1 MNAKTQI
8 QAKTIERTTI
18 SISKEILDK
27 TNFAI
32 AELNVLFENYE
43 KTILTEHQIAIKEQI
58 KKADKK
64 LKVPQKLTM
73 KVFTEAALL
82 HFVKNKF
89 DPRYYQDDSIA
100 TAINRL
106 RNHILGFIVTQENKY
121 IRPFQQD
128 IIALK
133 NEVSLLKK
141 SLELDTQTV
150 EETALETQGTL
161 MGLVHILF
169 EMLEIE
175 KAERPKLENLLQ
187 QKGIEYI
194 EQLNKK

>member
-1 MNAKTQI
+1 MNTKTQI

-27 TNFAI
+27 ANFAI
-32 AELNVLFENYE
+32 VELNVLFENYE

-100 TAINRL
+100 TAMNRL

-128 IIALK
+128 IIALR

-175 KAERPKLENLLQ
+175 EAERPKLENLLQ

-194 EQLNKK
+194 EHLNKR

>member
-8 QAKTIERTTI
+8 QTKTIERTTI

-27 TNFAI
+27 ANFAI
-32 AELNVLFENYE
+32 AELNILFENYE
-43 KTILTEHQIAIKEQI
+43 KAILTEHQMTIKEQI

-64 LKVPQKLTM
+64 LKVPQKLTL

-141 SLELDTQTV
+141 SLELDSQTV

-175 KAERPKLENLLQ
+175 NAERPKLENLLQ

-194 EQLNKK
+194 EHLNKK

>member
-27 TNFAI
+27 ANFAI

-43 KTILTEHQIAIKEQI
+43 KAILTEHQIAIKEQV

-64 LKVPQKLTM
+64 LKVPQKLTL

-106 RNHILGFIVTQENKY
+106 RNNILGFIVTQENKY

-175 KAERPKLENLLQ
+175 EAERPKLENLLQ

-194 EQLNKK
+194 EHLNKK

>member
-27 TNFAI
+27 ANFAI
-32 AELNVLFENYE
+32 AELNILFENYE
-43 KTILTEHQIAIKEQI
+43 KTILTEHQITIKEQI

-82 HFVKNKF
+82 HFINNKF

-141 SLELDTQTV
+141 NLELDTQTV

-187 QKGIEYI
+187 QKGVEYI
-194 EQLNKK
+194 EHLNKK

>member
-1 MNAKTQI
+1 MNAKAQI

-27 TNFAI
+27 ANFAI
-32 AELNVLFENYE
+32 AELNVLFDNYE

-89 DPRYYQDDSIA
+89 DPRYYQDDSIS
-100 TAINRL
+100 TAISRL

-128 IIALK
+128 IIALR

-194 EQLNKK
+194 EHLNKK

>member
-1 MNAKTQI
+1 MNAKAQI
-8 QAKTIERTTI
+8 QAKTTERTTV

-27 TNFAI
+27 ANFAI
-32 AELNVLFENYE
+32 VELNVLFENYE
-43 KTILTEHQIAIKEQI
+43 KTILTEHQIAIREQI

-100 TAINRL
+100 TAMNRL

-128 IIALK
+128 IIALR

-194 EQLNKK
+194 EHLNKK

>member
-1 MNAKTQI
+1 MNVKTQTPVKI
-8 QAKTIERTTI
+8 IERTTI
-18 SISKEILDK
+18 TISKEILDK
-27 TNFAI
+27 ANFAI

-43 KTILTEHQIAIKEQI
+43 KAILTEHQIAIKEQI

-64 LKVPQKLTM
+64 LKVPQKLTL

-100 TAINRL
+100 KAINRS

-194 EQLNKK
+194 EHLNKK

>member
-1 MNAKTQI
+1 MNVKTQTPVKI
-8 QAKTIERTTI
+8 IERTTI
-18 SISKEILDK
+18 TISKEILDK
-27 TNFAI
+27 ANFAI
-32 AELNVLFENYE
+32 AELNILFENYE

-64 LKVPQKLTM
+64 LKVPQKLTL

-82 HFVKNKF
+82 HFIKNKF

-133 NEVSLLKK
+133 SEVSLLKK

-175 KAERPKLENLLQ
+175 KAERPKLESLLQ

-194 EQLNKK
+194 EHLNKK

>member
-1 MNAKTQI
+1 MNAKAQI
-8 QAKTIERTTI
+8 QAKTTERTTV

-27 TNFAI
+27 ANFAI
-32 AELNVLFENYE
+32 VELNVLFENYE

-194 EQLNKK
+194 EHLNKK

>member
-1 MNAKTQI
+1 MNAKPKI
-8 QAKTIERTTI
+8 QAKIIERTTI
-18 SISKEILDK
+18 SISKGILAK
-27 TNFAI
+27 ATIAV
-32 AELNVLFENYE
+32 AELNFLFENYE
-43 KTILTEHQIAIKEQI
+43 KTSLTEHQITIKGQI
-58 KKADKK
+58 HKADKTIK
-64 LKVPQKLTM
+64 TPEKLTLKV
-73 KVFTEAALL
+73 FAEAALL
-82 HFVKNKF
+82 HFIKNKY

-106 RNHILGFIVTQENKY
+106 RNHILGFIVTQENKL

-133 NEVSLLKK
+133 NEMSLLKK
-141 SLELDTQTV
+141 GLEFDTQTV

-169 EMLEIE
+169 EILEVE
-175 KAERPKLENLLQ
+175 KSKRPKLENLLQ

-194 EQLNKK
+194 ENLNNK

>member
-1 MNAKTQI
+1 MNVKTQI
-8 QAKTIERTTI
+8 QAKSIERTTI
-18 SISKEILDK
+18 TISKEILEK
-27 TNFAI
+27 ANFAI

-43 KTILTEHQIAIKEQI
+43 KVILTEHQIAIKEQI

-64 LKVPQKLTM
+64 LKVPQKLTL

-82 HFVKNKF
+82 HFIKNKF
-89 DPRYYQDDSIA
+89 DPRYYQDDSIT

-133 NEVSLLKK
+133 NEVSLLKR

-175 KAERPKLENLLQ
+175 NAERPKLESLLQ

>member
-1 MNAKTQI
+1 MNTKAQI
-8 QAKTIERTTI
+8 QAKNVERTTI

-27 TNFAI
+27 ANIAI
-32 AELNVLFENYE
+32 AELNILFENYE

-64 LKVPQKLTM
+64 LKVPQKLTL

-141 SLELDTQTV
+141 STELNTQTV

>member
-1 MNAKTQI
+1 MAKNES
-8 QAKTIERTTI
+8 KTTKRGDIRI
-18 SISKEILDK
+18 SEAILEK
-27 TNFAI
+27 TKIAV
-32 AELNVLFENYE
+32 AELNILFENYE
-43 KTILTEHQIAIKEQI
+43 KISLTEHQITIKGQI
-58 KKADKK
+58 QKADKTIK
-64 LKVPQKLTM
+64 TPEKLTLKV
-73 KVFTEAALL
+73 FAEAALL

-106 RNHILGFIVTQENKY
+106 RNHILGFIVTQENKL

-133 NEVSLLKK
+133 NEMSLLKK
-141 SLELDTQTV
+141 GLEFDTQTV

-169 EMLEIE
+169 EILEVE
-175 KAERPKLENLLQ
+175 KSERPKLENLLQ

-194 EQLNKK
+194 KNLNKN

>member
-27 TNFAI
+27 ANFAI

-64 LKVPQKLTM
+64 LKVPQKLTI

-133 NEVSLLKK
+133 SEVSLLKK

-175 KAERPKLENLLQ
+175 NAERPKLESLLQ

-194 EQLNKK
+194 EYLNKK

>member
-1 MNAKTQI
+1 MNAKAQI
-8 QAKTIERTTI
+8 QAKTTERTTV

-27 TNFAI
+27 ANFAI
-32 AELNVLFENYE
+32 VELNVLFENYE
-43 KTILTEHQIAIKEQI
+43 KTILTEHQIAIREQI

-100 TAINRL
+100 TAMNRL

-128 IIALK
+128 IIALR

-175 KAERPKLENLLQ
+175 EAERPKLENLLQ

-194 EQLNKK
+194 EHLNKR

>member
-1 MNAKTQI
+1 MKLAVRKI
-8 QAKTIERTTI
+8 ILI
-18 SISKEILDK
+18 SGK
-27 TNFAI
+27 
-32 AELNVLFENYE
+32 
-43 KTILTEHQIAIKEQI
+43 KEQI

-64 LKVPQKLTM
+64 LKVPQKLTL

-100 TAINRL
+100 TSINRL

-133 NEVSLLKK
+133 NEVSAVSTSRSRPGCFETRLSCK
-141 SLELDTQTV
+141 SKPPMDTMKT
-150 EETALETQGTL
+150 
-161 MGLVHILF
+161 
-169 EMLEIE
+169 
-175 KAERPKLENLLQ
+175 
-187 QKGIEYI
+187 
-194 EQLNKK
+194 

>member
-1 MNAKTQI
+1 MNVK
-8 QAKTIERTTI
+8 AKTIERTTI

-27 TNFAI
+27 ANFAI
-32 AELNVLFENYE
+32 AELNVLFDNYE

-64 LKVPQKLTM
+64 LKVPQKLTL

-82 HFVKNKF
+82 HFIKNKF

-100 TAINRL
+100 TAMNRL

-141 SLELDTQTV
+141 SLEVDTQTV

-161 MGLVHILF
+161 MGLVHIMF
-169 EMLEIE
+169 EMLEVE
-175 KAERPKLENLLQ
+175 KVERPKLENLLQ

>member
-1 MNAKTQI
+1 MNAKTKI

-27 TNFAI
+27 ANFAI

-43 KTILTEHQIAIKEQI
+43 KTILTEHQIALKEQI

-89 DPRYYQDDSIA
+89 DPRYYQDDSIS

-141 SLELDTQTV
+141 SLELDRQTV

-175 KAERPKLENLLQ
+175 KVERPKLENLLQ

-194 EQLNKK
+194 EHLNKK

>member
-1 MNAKTQI
+1 MNVKTRT

-18 SISKEILDK
+18 SISKEILEK
-27 TNFAI
+27 ANFAI

-64 LKVPQKLTM
+64 LKAPQKLTL
-73 KVFTEAALL
+73 KVFTEAALS
-82 HFVKNKF
+82 HFIKSKF

-100 TAINRL
+100 TAMNRL

-133 NEVSLLKK
+133 NEVSLLKR

-194 EQLNKK
+194 EHLNKK

>member
-1 MNAKTQI
+1 MNVKTRT
-8 QAKTIERTTI
+8 QAKTIERSTI
-18 SISKEILDK
+18 SISKEILEK
-27 TNFAI
+27 ANFAI

-64 LKVPQKLTM
+64 LKAPQKLTL
-73 KVFTEAALL
+73 KVFTEAALS
-82 HFVKNKF
+82 HFIKNKF

-100 TAINRL
+100 TAMNRL

-133 NEVSLLKK
+133 NEVSLLKR

-169 EMLEIE
+169 EMLEVE

-194 EQLNKK
+194 EHLNKK

>member
-1 MNAKTQI
+1 MNTKTQI
-8 QAKTIERTTI
+8 QTKTIERTTI

-27 TNFAI
+27 ANLAI
-32 AELNVLFENYE
+32 AELNILFENYE
-43 KTILTEHQIAIKEQI
+43 KASLTQHQIAIKEQI
-58 KKADKK
+58 HKADKK
-64 LKVPQKLTM
+64 LKVPQKLTL
-73 KVFTEAALL
+73 KVFTEAAIL
-82 HFVKNKF
+82 HFIKNKF

-106 RNHILGFIVTQENKY
+106 RNHILGFIVTQENKL

-128 IIALK
+128 IITLK
-133 NEVSLLKK
+133 KEISLLKK
-141 SLELDTQTV
+141 GLELDTQTV

-169 EMLEIE
+169 EMLEVSQT
-175 KAERPKLENLLQ
+175 ERPKLENILQ

-194 EQLNKK
+194 ENLNKK

>member
-1 MNAKTQI
+1 MNAKAQI
-8 QAKTIERTTI
+8 QAKTTERTTV

-27 TNFAI
+27 ANFAI
-32 AELNVLFENYE
+32 VELNVLFENYE

-100 TAINRL
+100 TAMNRL

-128 IIALK
+128 IIALR

-175 KAERPKLENLLQ
+175 EAERPKLENLLQ

-194 EQLNKK
+194 EHLNKR

>member
-1 MNAKTQI
+1 MDINELKKTKRGDI
-8 QAKTIERTTI
+8 RISEATLEKTKI
-18 SISKEILDK
+18 
-27 TNFAI
+27 AI
-32 AELNVLFENYE
+32 AELNYLFENYE
-43 KTILTEHQIAIKEQI
+43 KTTLTEHEIAIKGQI
-58 KKADKK
+58 KKADKAIK
-64 LKVPQKLTM
+64 TPEKLTLKV
-73 KVFTEAALL
+73 FAEAALL

-106 RNHILGFIVTQENKY
+106 RNHILGFIVTQENKL

-133 NEVSLLKK
+133 NEVNLLKK

-169 EMLEIE
+169 EMLEVAQ
-175 KAERPKLENLLQ
+175 AERPKLENLLQ

-194 EQLNKK
+194 EKTNIK

>member
-1 MNAKTQI
+1 MNAKTKI

-27 TNFAI
+27 ANFAI
-32 AELNVLFENYE
+32 VELNVLFENYE

-100 TAINRL
+100 TAMNRL

-128 IIALK
+128 IIALR

-175 KAERPKLENLLQ
+175 EAERPKLENLLQ

-194 EQLNKK
+194 EHLNKR

>member
-1 MNAKTQI
+1 MNVKTRT

-18 SISKEILDK
+18 SISKEILEK
-27 TNFAI
+27 ANFAI

-64 LKVPQKLTM
+64 LKAPQKLTL
-73 KVFTEAALL
+73 KVFTEAALS
-82 HFVKNKF
+82 HFIKSKF

-100 TAINRL
+100 TAMNRL

-133 NEVSLLKK
+133 NEVSLLKR
-141 SLELDTQTV
+141 SLELDSQTV

-175 KAERPKLENLLQ
+175 NAERPKLENLLQ

-194 EQLNKK
+194 EHLNKK

>member
-1 MNAKTQI
+1 MAKNES
-8 QAKTIERTTI
+8 KTTKRGDIRI
-18 SISKEILDK
+18 SEAILGK
-27 TNFAI
+27 TKIAV
-32 AELNVLFENYE
+32 AELNILFENYE
-43 KTILTEHQIAIKEQI
+43 KTSLTEHQITIKGQI
-58 KKADKK
+58 QKADKTIK
-64 LKVPQKLTM
+64 TPEKLTLKV
-73 KVFTEAALL
+73 FAEAALL
-82 HFVKNKF
+82 HFIKNKY

-106 RNHILGFIVTQENKY
+106 RNHILGFIVTQENKL

-133 NEVSLLKK
+133 NEMSLLKK
-141 SLELDTQTV
+141 GLEFDTQTV

-169 EMLEIE
+169 EMLEVE
-175 KAERPKLENLLQ
+175 KSKRPKLENLLQ

-194 EQLNKK
+194 ENLNNK

>member
-1 MNAKTQI
+1 MNAKAQI

-27 TNFAI
+27 ANFAI
-32 AELNVLFENYE
+32 AELNVLFDNYE
-43 KTILTEHQIAIKEQI
+43 KTVLTEHQIAIKEQI

-133 NEVSLLKK
+133 NEVGLLKK
-141 SLELDTQTV
+141 SLELYTQTV

-175 KAERPKLENLLQ
+175 EAERPKLENLLQ

-194 EQLNKK
+194 EHLNKR

>member
-1 MNAKTQI
+1 MAKNESKITKRGDI
-8 QAKTIERTTI
+8 RISEAILEKTKI
-18 SISKEILDK
+18 
-27 TNFAI
+27 AV
-32 AELNVLFENYE
+32 AELNILFENYE
-43 KTILTEHQIAIKEQI
+43 KTSLTEHQITIKGQI
-58 KKADKK
+58 QKADKTIK
-64 LKVPQKLTM
+64 IPEKLTLKV
-73 KVFTEAALL
+73 FAEAALL
-82 HFVKNKF
+82 HFIKNKY

-106 RNHILGFIVTQENKY
+106 RNHILGFIVTQENKL

-128 IIALK
+128 IIAMK
-133 NEVSLLKK
+133 NEMSLLKK
-141 SLELDTQTV
+141 NIEFDTQTV

-175 KAERPKLENLLQ
+175 KSERPKLENLLQ

-194 EQLNKK
+194 ENLNNK

>member
-27 TNFAI
+27 ANFAI

-43 KTILTEHQIAIKEQI
+43 KAILTEHQIAIKEQI

-64 LKVPQKLTM
+64 LKVPQKLTL

-141 SLELDTQTV
+141 SLEIGTQTV

-161 MGLVHILF
+161 MGLAHILF

-175 KAERPKLENLLQ
+175 KVERPKLENLLQ

-194 EQLNKK
+194 EHLNKK

>member
-1 MNAKTQI
+1 MTQI

-27 TNFAI
+27 ANFAI
-32 AELNVLFENYE
+32 AELNILFDNYE
-43 KTILTEHQIAIKEQI
+43 KAILTEHQIAIKGQI

-64 LKVPQKLTM
+64 LKVPQKLTL
-73 KVFTEAALL
+73 KVFAEAALL
-82 HFVKNKF
+82 HFIKNKY
-89 DPRYYQDDSIA
+89 DPRYYQEDSIA

-106 RNHILGFIVTQENKY
+106 RNHILGFIVTQENKL

-133 NEVSLLKK
+133 NEMSLLKK
-141 SLELDTQTV
+141 GLEFDTQTV

-169 EMLEIE
+169 EILEVE
-175 KAERPKLENLLQ
+175 KSERPKLENLLQ

-194 EQLNKK
+194 ENLNNK

>member
-27 TNFAI
+27 ANFAI
-32 AELNVLFENYE
+32 AELNILFENYE
-43 KTILTEHQIAIKEQI
+43 KMILSEHQIAIKEQI

-82 HFVKNKF
+82 HFIKNKF

-141 SLELDTQTV
+141 SLELETQTV

-175 KAERPKLENLLQ
+175 KVERPKLENLLQ

>member
-1 MNAKTQI
+1 MAKNESKITKRGDI
-8 QAKTIERTTI
+8 RISEAILEKTKI
-18 SISKEILDK
+18 
-27 TNFAI
+27 AV
-32 AELNVLFENYE
+32 AELNILFENYE
-43 KTILTEHQIAIKEQI
+43 KTSLTEHQITIKGQIQKSDKAIKTPE
-58 KKADKK
+58 KLT
-64 LKVPQKLTM
+64 LKV
-73 KVFTEAALL
+73 FAEAALL
-82 HFVKNKF
+82 HFIKNKF

-106 RNHILGFIVTQENKY
+106 RNHILGFIVTQENKL

-133 NEVSLLKK
+133 NEISLLKK
-141 SLELDTQTV
+141 GLEFDTQTV

-169 EMLEIE
+169 EILEVE
-175 KAERPKLENLLQ
+175 KSERPKLENLLQ

-194 EQLNKK
+194 GDLNNK

>member
-27 TNFAI
+27 ANFAI

-43 KTILTEHQIAIKEQI
+43 KAILTEHQIAIKKQI

-82 HFVKNKF
+82 HFIKNKF

-133 NEVSLLKK
+133 NEVSLLKR

>member
-161 MGLVHILF
+161 MGLVHILIDGYF
-169 EMLEIE
+169 SYCLYSI
-175 KAERPKLENLLQ
+175 
-187 QKGIEYI
+187 I
-194 EQLNKK
+194 

>member
-1 MNAKTQI
+1 MNAMTQI

-27 TNFAI
+27 ANFAI
-32 AELNVLFENYE
+32 AELNILFDNYE
-43 KTILTEHQIAIKEQI
+43 KAILTEHQIAIKGQI

-64 LKVPQKLTM
+64 LKVPQKLTL
-73 KVFTEAALL
+73 KVFAEAALL
-82 HFVKNKF
+82 HFIKNKY
-89 DPRYYQDDSIA
+89 DPRYYQEDSIA

-106 RNHILGFIVTQENKY
+106 RNHILGFIVTQENKL

-133 NEVSLLKK
+133 NEMSLLKK
-141 SLELDTQTV
+141 GLEFDTQTV

-169 EMLEIE
+169 EILEVE
-175 KAERPKLENLLQ
+175 KSERPKLENLLQ

-194 EQLNKK
+194 ENLNNK

>member
-1 MNAKTQI
+1 MNDKTQI
-8 QAKTIERTTI
+8 QTKTVERTTI

-27 TNFAI
+27 ANFAI
-32 AELNVLFENYE
+32 AELNILFENYE

-64 LKVPQKLTM
+64 LKVPQKLTL

-141 SLELDTQTV
+141 STELNTQTV

-194 EQLNKK
+194 EHLNKK

>member
-1 MNAKTQI
+1 MSINELKKTKRGDI
-8 QAKTIERTTI
+8 RISEATLEKTKI
-18 SISKEILDK
+18 
-27 TNFAI
+27 AI
-32 AELNVLFENYE
+32 AELNILFENYE
-43 KTILTEHQIAIKEQI
+43 KISLTEQQITIKGQI
-58 KKADKK
+58 KKADKAIK
-64 LKVPQKLTM
+64 TPEKLTLKV
-73 KVFTEAALL
+73 FAEAALL
-82 HFVKNKF
+82 HFIKNKF

-106 RNHILGFIVTQENKY
+106 RNHILGFIVTQENKL

-133 NEVSLLKK
+133 NEMSLLKK
-141 SLELDTQTV
+141 GLEFDTQTV

-169 EMLEIE
+169 EILEVE
-175 KAERPKLENLLQ
+175 KSERPKLENLLQ

-194 EQLNKK
+194 EHLNNK